1 MSNHSELWEML
12 GCCLCVLY
20 GEIHNRACGKVHKRV
35 IECSYCYIVAPGESS
50 VFFTYDVD
58 IGGI

>member
-1 MSNHSELWEML
+1 ML